1 MPAPALV
8 AALTGP
14 RDRIASSPLS
24 GSAPGGA
31 ASGRSGPDAAGAH
44 GRALAPLTANA
55 VPAVPADGDSQ
66 FPVLGGGTDW
76 LDLSAAAQS
85 FLARFQAGSGADNVA
100 GELLAGEVGSYLDA
114 ALEQLSAEIEKV
126 FRLLGMSAADAG
138 AAASGLAAPM
148 AGQAQASLN
157 AFHMESAAISASSE
171 VTADGS
177 RQSLSL
183 VMQSIDIAVDRKTGT
198 VTIIQQSLSVSVEV
212 RTGDMVQAGPLL
224 FDPTGNQVDLADLA
238 DRLLGRG
245 ADGRQ
250 EGFSDDPLRLRLS
263 AIVPLGI
270 DVANGRLIAGDQ
282 PGRGGQ
288 VAEAL
293 LDMTA

>member
-1 MPAPALV
+1 MPAPALA

-14 RDRIASSPLS
+14 RDRIASSPLT
-24 GSAPGGA
+24 GSTPGGA
-31 ASGRSGPDAAGAH
+31 ASGLSGPDAAGAH
-44 GRALAPLTANA
+44 GRALAPLTASA
-55 VPAVPADGDSQ
+55 VPPVPAAGDGRL
-66 FPVLGGGTDW
+66 PVLGGATDW

-85 FLARFQAGSGADNVA
+85 FLAGFQAGSGADSVV

-114 ALEQLSAEIEKV
+114 ALERLSAEMEKV
-126 FRLLGMSAADAG
+126 FRLLGMPAADAE

-148 AGQAQASLN
+148 AGQGRASLN
-157 AFHMESAAISASSE
+157 AFHMESAAISAASE
-171 VTADGS
+171 VTANGS

-183 VMQSIDIAVDRKTGT
+183 VMQSVDIAVDQKTGAVT
-198 VTIIQQSLSVSVEV
+198 VTRQSLSVSVEL

-224 FDPTGNQVDLADLA
+224 LDLGGNRVDLADLA
-238 DRLLGRG
+238 DRLLGRD

-250 EGFSDDPLRLRLS
+250 EGIADDPLRLRLS

-270 DVANGRLIAGDQ
+270 DLVNGRLMAADQ

-288 VAEAL
+288 MAEAL
-293 LDMTA
+293 LEMTA